1 MPKTATKRPMTLAE
15 YKAKNEKANKDTRSP
30 LAKAVGWDANKTQFI
45 RDLLTGGND
54 VAGRGMIAGMLG
66 APGDIA
72 GLAENS
78 LRGLIGKP
86 QVQPWGGSEHIG
98 QTLEQAGLVSDVR
111 RPKTEL
117 LASLI
122 SPGAAAKTVL
132 NAPKTAMTALRW
144 MDNLDSAPT
153 MARMGQRGAIDVWH
167 GSPHTFDQFKAMDNV
182 GAGEG
187 AQAYGHGGYHASNP
201 EVAQGYTQDLVHGH
215 RQNIEIWKKQL
226 DHIDPSNTEQVAS
239 INREVDRAKR
249 ELEAVIAKNPPSGN
263 LYRNQLRWPDPAR
276 EASDPLSD
284 KHFLDWDK
292 PLSEHDAGTLEILSK
307 LRDVRHG
314 SDGWSLGDTA
324 ETILAAKQNGIQH
337 LIDDPKINITGNDV
351 LGLLGGA
358 TGKPSV
364 EASNILRQ
372 AGIPGIRY
380 LDGGSR
386 SAGAGTHNYVTFDD
400 SLVNILERNGQPV
413 TAPQPGL
420 LGKMVAPQ
428 DEALRVAQANAAK
441 PVEEGGL
448 GLRPDNTPEERAAA
462 MGYTTDA
469 YHGTMNP
476 VDKVDLGQAMAF
488 RDTDAPIGTALVTS
502 TSPDVA
508 STYAAS
514 HGGNFGSWDAGVVQP
529 LLVNKGRGLTM
540 NAGGRDWSGLPPVE
554 YLEDEF
560 LGGTTNQ
567 FAQFAKKA
575 GYDSASIDNVD
586 DVGVGSELFR
596 PWDSRGTTTFH
607 FDPRNIR
614 SRFAAF
620 DPMRRDSSDLLAGI
634 APFGAIPWLRDEQP

>member
-72 GLAENS
+72 GLAENG
-78 LRGLIGKP
+78 LRGLLGKP

-153 MARMGQRGAIDVWH
+153 MARIGQRGAIDVWH
-167 GSPHTFDQFKAMDNV
+167 GSPHKFEQFKAMDNV

-187 AQAYGHGGYHASNP
+187 AQAYGHGGYHASDRG
-201 EVAQGYTQDLVHGH
+201 VANFYKDALSNRKYMPGSASSPLKSAWSIVGADAKTAAMPTEELLPFVKRAWPDVPDDEIRVAIEEAKSAFTPGY
-215 RQNIEIWKKQL
+215 
-226 DHIDPSNTEQVAS
+226 
-239 INREVDRAKR
+239 
-249 ELEAVIAKNPPSGN
+249 

-292 PLSEHDAGTLEILSK
+292 PLSEQSPEVQQALSAYNDFRQTPSISPEMTGADIYKLFQNRNPQSHVLPNNVINHDFGQA
-307 LRDVRHG
+307 
-314 SDGWSLGDTA
+314 
-324 ETILAAKQNGIQH
+324 
-337 LIDDPKINITGNDV
+337 
-351 LGLLGGA
+351 GA
-358 TGKPSV
+358 TKDL
-364 EASNILRQ
+364 NFY
-372 AGIPGIRY
+372 GIPGIRY

-420 LGKMVAPQ
+420 LGGQ
-428 DEALRVAQANAAK
+428 ITRK
-441 PVEEGGL
+441 P
-448 GLRPDNTPEERAAA
+448 
-462 MGYTTDA
+462 
-469 YHGTMNP
+469 
-476 VDKVDLGQAMAF
+476 
-488 RDTDAPIGTALVTS
+488 
-502 TSPDVA
+502 
-508 STYAAS
+508 
-514 HGGNFGSWDAGVVQP
+514 
-529 LLVNKGRGLTM
+529 
-540 NAGGRDWSGLPPVE
+540 
-554 YLEDEF
+554 
-560 LGGTTNQ
+560 
-567 FAQFAKKA
+567 
-575 GYDSASIDNVD
+575 
-586 DVGVGSELFR
+586 
-596 PWDSRGTTTFH
+596 
-607 FDPRNIR
+607 
-614 SRFAAF
+614 
-620 DPMRRDSSDLLAGI
+620 
-634 APFGAIPWLRDEQP
+634 